1 MLFLLNDRV
10 IDIGEPET
18 TLVDLIG
25 IAGLRHERLTAAD
38 VVEIGQEIYLRA
50 GRGREPDLTT
60 QMVLAS
66 LLALKLNIDAA
77 MFNVGPMARR
87 PSDVETRFASQS
99 SPLVARLYAQGGKD
113 LAPRAV
119 SEAVWNSAR

>member
-10 IDIGEPET
+10 IDIGDPET
-18 TLVDLIG
+18 TLIDAIG
-25 IAGLRHERLTAAD
+25 IAGLRHERLTPAD
-38 VVEIGQEIYLRA
+38 VVEIGQELYLRA

-66 LLALKLNIDAA
+66 LLSLKMGVDAA
-77 MFNVGPMARR
+77 RFSVGPMARR

-99 SPLVARLYAQGGKD
+99 SPLVARLYAQGGRD

-119 SEAVWNSAR
+119 SEAVWNAVG